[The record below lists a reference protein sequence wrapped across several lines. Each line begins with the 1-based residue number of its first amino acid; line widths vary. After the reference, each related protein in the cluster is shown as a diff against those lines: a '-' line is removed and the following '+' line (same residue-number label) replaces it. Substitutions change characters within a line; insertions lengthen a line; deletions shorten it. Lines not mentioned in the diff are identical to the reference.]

1 MMAVEGI
8 GNLVQI
14 LADQLLEQAPNLQAG
29 GITQG
34 AGIAGNAAVPED
46 TFTPSAQGNTAQ
58 ATAQD
63 AGIFQVSQG
72 ALTAVTVSILFAQAN
87 PNAALNGSPPSAASA
102 TTTNAGNT
110 QPGTGANS
118 NIPVIPGQLFGP
130 TPGGQAPTPAAV
142 PTTNE
147 QEKIQALNASLPAL
161 GLSKVEIQEI
171 DRLATLIQNFNPAA
185 YTDLVNHF
193 EALAQQ
199 ATQPNPASAAA
210 DAGTIGSQT
219 APASAKA
226 IGKGSQA

>member
-29 GITQG
+29 GTTQG
-34 AGIAGNAAVPED
+34 VANAGNAAVPED
-46 TFTPSAQGNTAQ
+46 TFTPSTQDNAAQT
-58 ATAQD
+58 TAQD

-87 PNAALNGSPPSAASA
+87 PNATLSGAPASAASA
-102 TTTNAGNT
+102 TTTDAGNA
-110 QPGTGANS
+110 QPGATANS
-118 NIPVIPGQLFGP
+118 NIPVIPGQLFAP
-130 TPGGQAPTPAAV
+130 TPVGQAPTPAAV
-142 PTTNE
+142 PTMNE

-185 YTDLVNHF
+185 YTDLVNQF

-199 ATQPNPASAAA
+199 ATQPNATSAATNA
-210 DAGTIGSQT
+210 KTIGN
-219 APASAKA
+219 
-226 IGKGSQA
+226 GSQA